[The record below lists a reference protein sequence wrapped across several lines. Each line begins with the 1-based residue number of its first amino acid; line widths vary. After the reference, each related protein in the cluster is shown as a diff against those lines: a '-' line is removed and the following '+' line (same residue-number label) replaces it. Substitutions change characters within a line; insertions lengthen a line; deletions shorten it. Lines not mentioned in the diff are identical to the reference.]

1 MTSTAEL
8 SSPASARSGLTN
20 GVVDADYTLDDKYT
34 RTSGRI
40 YLSGVQALVRL
51 PLMQRLRDAAAGL
64 NTGGFVS
71 GYRGSPLGGFDL
83 ELWRAKQYLAQANVK
98 FQPGLNEDLGATMV
112 WGTQQTN
119 LFPGANVD
127 GVYAMWYG
135 KGPGVD
141 RCGDVFKHGNAA
153 GTHRHGGV
161 LALAADDHACRSST
175 LPHGSEGEFTSAMMP
190 ILNPAG
196 VQDILDMGLLG
207 WAMSRYTGRWV
218 GFKTIAETVESSMSV
233 DVDPFGLQIVTPDD
247 FEMPAGGLNIRWPD
261 PPMDQEM
268 RLHRYAVKAAQAF
281 ARANRIDRLVL
292 DTPDARFGIV
302 TTGKSY
308 LDVLTALEYLGLD
321 EAACRRLRIRVY
333 KVGMTW
339 PLEPVGIRSFARG
352 LRDILV
358 VEEKHGFIEGQMK
371 ELFYNFDGE
380 RPSIVGKYDE
390 DGAWILPS
398 TGELTPATIAG
409 VIARRILRFLPDEG
423 SERQK
428 MHDVLQWM
436 EAKEGELALPRAQF
450 PRVPHYCSGCPH
462 NTSTTVPEGSR
473 ALAGIGCHYMV
484 TWMDRSTETFTQMG
498 GEGVTWCGQAAFTDT
513 PHVFQNLGDGTY
525 FHSGS
530 LAIRQSV
537 AAGVNITYKILYND
551 AVAMT
556 GGQPV
561 DGTLTVPQI
570 AHQVRSEGV
579 DVIALVSDDIGKW
592 SRRDLFPSGVEF
604 FDRRE
609 LDAVQKRLR
618 EVKGVSVLIFDQTCA
633 TEKRRRRKRGRIA
646 DPAKRVFVNTLVCEG
661 CGDCGRKSFCVS
673 VLPRDTEFGRKRE
686 IDQSNC
692 NKDYACVEGFCPSFV
707 TVHGGRPR
715 KGRKVSAAEKLADL
729 PMPTFATDL
738 AQPWNIL
745 ITGVGGTGVV
755 TIGAL
760 LGMAGHLEGRGS
772 TVLDQTGLAQ
782 KGGAVTT
789 HIRIARA
796 PSDIHAVRIAAGEA
810 DLVLGCDMV
819 VVNDYW
825 TLSKIRGDRSQV
837 VLNTYEAM
845 PGTFTT
851 RPDMQFPAGDIVAAI
866 EHALGGRAP
875 LRVDATQLATALLG
889 DAIGANLFILG
900 YAWQR
905 GLVPLSF
912 DAIMRAVELNGAAVE
927 MNKTAFAWGRLAV
940 VDPATVEAAAG
951 LVRNAPNA
959 AERPVHE
966 LPVLPPGEWET
977 SEWGATSAP
986 RPTREEADLRHVPAH
1001 DADADAVAFLPLDD
1015 LRLSRSLDEL
1025 VARRAA
1031 FLTDYQDAAYARRYT
1046 GFVARVRE
1054 AETARAPGSTA
1065 LTEAVARYLFKL
1077 MAYKDEYEIARLYTS
1092 GEFRRRLE
1100 QQFEGD
1106 YTLRF
1111 HLAPPLLAARNDKGE
1126 LVKRAYGPWMFK
1138 AFGVLAKLKFLRGGP
1153 FDVFGRT
1160 AERRTERRL
1169 IGEYEATVAGLL
1181 DRLDGGNVDL
1191 AAQIASV
1198 PEHIR
1203 GYGHVK
1209 EAQLHAA
1216 KAREAELLKE
1226 WTNPLRV
1233 VVRSAAA

>member
-8 SSPASARSGLTN
+8 SSPASAHLGLTQ
-20 GVVDADYTLDDKYT
+20 GVTDPDYTLDHKYT
-34 RTSGRI
+34 RTEGRI

-51 PLMQRLRDAAAGL
+51 PLMQRLRDQAAGL

-83 ELWRAKQYLAQANVK
+83 ELWRARKHLESAGVK

-119 LFPGANVD
+119 LFPGARVD

-153 GTHRHGGV
+153 GTSRHGGV

-175 LPHGSEGEFTSAMMP
+175 LPHGSEGEFTSALMP

-218 GFKTIAETVESSMSV
+218 GFKTIAETVESSASV
-233 DVDPFGLQIVTPDD
+233 DVNPLALQIALPED

-281 ARANRIDRLVL
+281 ARANRIDRMVL
-292 DTPDARFGIV
+292 DAPDARFGIV

-308 LDVLTALEYLGLD
+308 LDVLQALEYLGLD
-321 EAACRRLRIRVY
+321 AGRCRELGIRVY

-339 PLEPVGIRSFARG
+339 PLEPVGIRAFARG

-358 VEEKHGFIEGQMK
+358 VEEKHAFIESQMK
-371 ELFYNFDGE
+371 ELFYNFDGD

-390 DGAWILPS
+390 SGQWILPS

-409 VIARRILRFLPDEG
+409 VIARRLQQFIPEG
-423 SERQK
+423 SRDTAHIRE
-428 MHDVLQWM
+428 VLRWM
-436 EAKEGELALPRAQF
+436 EQKEGELALPRAQF

-462 NTSTTVPEGSR
+462 NTSTRVPEGSR
-473 ALAGIGCHYMV
+473 GMAGIGCHYMV
-484 TWMDRSTETFTQMG
+484 TWMDRDTDTFTQMG

-561 DGTLTVPQI
+561 DGTLSVPQI

-579 DVIALVSDDIGKW
+579 QTIVLLSDDIAKW
-592 SRRDLFPSGVEF
+592 SDRSIFPAGVEF
-604 FDRRE
+604 LDRRE
-609 LDAVQKRLR
+609 LDAVQRRLR
-618 EVKGVSVLIFDQTCA
+618 EVKGVSVLIYDQTCA
-633 TEKRRRRKRGRIA
+633 TEKRRRRKRGKIV

-661 CGDCGRKSFCVS
+661 CGDCGKKSFCVS
-673 VLPRDTEFGRKRE
+673 VLPKDTEFGRKRE

-692 NKDYACVEGFCPSFV
+692 NKDYSCVEGFCPSFV
-707 TVHGGRPR
+707 TVHGGQPR
-715 KGRKVSAAEKLADL
+715 KGNKVNAADRLASLPKPRIESDL
-729 PMPTFATDL
+729 S
-738 AQPWNIL
+738 QPWNIL

-789 HIRIARA
+789 HIRIAKT
-796 PSDIHAVRIAAGEA
+796 PDDIHAVRIAAGEA

-825 TLSKIRGDRSQV
+825 ALSKVRAGRSQV
-837 VLNTYEAM
+837 VINTYEAM

-851 RPDMQFPAGDIVAAI
+851 RPDMQFPAADIVQAI
-866 EHALGGRAP
+866 SQALGGQPP
-875 LRVDATQLATALLG
+875 LQIDATQLATALMG
-889 DAIGANLFILG
+889 DAIASNLFMLG

-912 DAIMRAVELNGAAVE
+912 ESLMRAVELNGAAVE
-927 MNKTAFAWGRLAV
+927 MNKTAFAWGRLAAI
-940 VDPATVEAAAG
+940 DPEAVYEAAG
-951 LVRNAPNA
+951 IVRNAPTA
-959 AERPVHE
+959 AERTPHE
-966 LPVLPPGEWET
+966 LPVLPPGEWEST
-977 SEWGATSAP
+977 EWGATAAP
-986 RPTREEADLRHVPAH
+986 KPLRAEDELRHVPAH
-1001 DADADAVAFLPLDD
+1001 AGTDGFAFLPLDD
-1015 LRLSRSLDEL
+1015 LRLSRSLDE
-1025 VARRAA
+1025 VVSRRVE
-1031 FLTDYQDAAYARRYT
+1031 FLTEYQNAAYAKRYAD
-1046 GFVARVRE
+1046 FVARVRA
-1054 AETARAPGSTA
+1054 AEHAKAPGSTD
-1065 LTEAVARYLFKL
+1065 LSEAVARYFFKL
-1077 MAYKDEYEIARLYTS
+1077 MAYKDEYEVARLYTS
-1092 GEFRRRLE
+1092 GEFRRRIE

-1106 YTLRF
+1106 YTLHF
-1111 HLAPPLLAARNDKGE
+1111 HLAPPLLAKKNARGE
-1126 LVKRAYGPWMFK
+1126 LVKREYGPWVFT
-1138 AFGVLAKLKFLRGGP
+1138 AFRLLAKLRGLRGSAL
-1153 FDVFGRT
+1153 DVFGHT
-1160 AERRTERRL
+1160 AERKMERRL
-1169 IGEYEATVAGLL
+1169 IDDYERTVGGLL
-1181 DRLDGGNVDL
+1181 DRLDGGNVGL
-1191 AAQIASV
+1191 AAEIASI

-1209 EAQLHAA
+1209 EAHLHAA
-1216 KAREAELLKE
+1216 KAREADLLQQ
-1226 WTNPLRV
+1226 WDNPLRIV
-1233 VVRSAAA
+1233 QAA

>member
-8 SSPASARSGLTN
+8 SSPSSANTGLTN
-20 GVVDADYTLDDKYT
+20 GVTDADYTLDHKYT
-34 RTSGRI
+34 RTEGRI

-51 PLMQRLRDAAAGL
+51 PLMQRLRDQVAGL
-64 NTGGFVS
+64 NTGGFIS

-83 ELWRAKQYLAQANVK
+83 ELWRARKHLEAAGVK

-119 LFPGANVD
+119 LFPGAKVD
-127 GVYAMWYG
+127 GVYSMWYG

-153 GTHRHGGV
+153 GTSRHGGV

-196 VQDILDMGLLG
+196 VQDILDMGLVG
-207 WAMSRYTGRWV
+207 WAMSRFTGRWV
-218 GFKTIAETVESSMSV
+218 GFKTIAETVESSASV
-233 DVDPFGLQIVTPDD
+233 DVNPLALQIITPED
-247 FEMPAGGLNIRWPD
+247 FELPPGGLNIRWPD

-281 ARANRIDRLVL
+281 ARANRIDRMVL

-308 LDVLTALEYLGLD
+308 LDVLQALEYLGLD
-321 EAACRRLRIRVY
+321 VERCRELGIRVY
-333 KVGMTW
+333 KIGMTW
-339 PLEPVGIRSFARG
+339 PLEPLGIRAFARG

-358 VEEKHGFIEGQMK
+358 VEEKHAFIESQMK
-371 ELFYNFDGE
+371 ELFYNFDGD

-390 DGAWILPS
+390 QGQWILPS

-409 VIARRILRFLPDEG
+409 VIARRLQQFIPEG
-423 SERQK
+423 SRDTAHIRE
-428 MHDVLQWM
+428 VLRWM
-436 EAKEGELALPRAQF
+436 EQKEGELALPRAQF

-462 NTSTTVPEGSR
+462 NTSTVVPEGSR

-484 TWMDRSTETFTQMG
+484 TWMDRDTDTFTQMG
-498 GEGVTWCGQAAFTDT
+498 GEGVTWCGQSAFTET

-561 DGTLTVPQI
+561 DGTLSVPQI

-579 DVIALVSDDIGKW
+579 QTIVLLSDDIDKW
-592 SRRDLFPSGVEF
+592 SDPSIFPSGVEF
-604 FDRRE
+604 HDRRE

-618 EVKGVSVLIFDQTCA
+618 EVKGASVLIFDQTCA
-633 TEKRRRRKRGRIA
+633 TEKRRRRKRGKMV
-646 DPAKRVFVNTLVCEG
+646 DPQKRVFVNTLVCEG
-661 CGDCGRKSFCVS
+661 CGDCGKKSFCVS

-692 NKDYACVEGFCPSFV
+692 NKDYSCVEGFCPSFV
-707 TVHGGRPR
+707 TVHGGKPR
-715 KGRKVSAAEKLADL
+715 KGNKVSTAERLASLPKPRIESDL
-729 PMPTFATDL
+729 S
-738 AQPWNIL
+738 QPWNIL

-789 HIRIARA
+789 HIRIAKT
-796 PSDIHAVRIAAGEA
+796 PEDIHAVRIAAGEA

-825 TLSKIRGDRSQV
+825 ALSKVRAGRTQV
-837 VLNTYEAM
+837 VINTYEAM

-851 RPDMQFPAGDIVAAI
+851 RPDMQFPAADIVQAI
-866 EHALGGRAP
+866 SQALDGKAP
-875 LRVDATQLATALLG
+875 LQIDATELATALMG
-889 DAIGANLFILG
+889 DAIASNLFMLG

-905 GLVPLSF
+905 GLVPLSYESL
-912 DAIMRAVELNGAAVE
+912 MRAVELNGAAVE
-927 MNKTAFAWGRLAV
+927 MNKTAFAWGRLAA
-940 VDPATVEAAAG
+940 VDPDAVYEAAG
-951 LVRNAPNA
+951 LVRNAPTA
-959 AERPVHE
+959 AEAAPRE
-966 LPVLPPGEWET
+966 LPVLPPGEWES

-986 RPTREEADLRHVPAH
+986 KPQRDEDELRHVPAH
-1001 DADADAVAFLPLDD
+1001 AGTDGFAFLPLDD
-1015 LRLSRSLDEL
+1015 LRLSRSLDE
-1025 VARRAA
+1025 VVSRRVD
-1031 FLTDYQDAAYARRYT
+1031 FLTEYQNPAYAKRYAD
-1046 GFVARVRE
+1046 FVAKVRS
-1054 AETARAPGSTA
+1054 AERAKAPGSTN
-1065 LTEAVARYLFKL
+1065 LSEAVARYFFKL
-1077 MAYKDEYEIARLYTS
+1077 MAYKDEYEVARLYTS
-1092 GEFRRRLE
+1092 GEFRRRIE
-1100 QQFEGD
+1100 QQFDGD
-1106 YTLRF
+1106 YKLHF
-1111 HLAPPLLAARNDKGE
+1111 HLAPPLLAKKNAKGE
-1126 LVKRAYGPWMFK
+1126 LVKREYGPWVFTAFK
-1138 AFGVLAKLKFLRGGP
+1138 VLSKLRGLRGTAL
-1153 FDVFGRT
+1153 DVFGYT
-1160 AERRTERRL
+1160 TERKSERAL
-1169 IGEYEATVAGLL
+1169 IDDYERTIGGLL

-1191 AAQIASV
+1191 AIEIASI

-1209 EAQLHAA
+1209 EAHLHKA
-1216 KAREAELLKE
+1216 KAREAGLLKE
-1226 WTNPLRV
+1226 WDNPLRV
-1233 VVRSAAA
+1233 VVRAA